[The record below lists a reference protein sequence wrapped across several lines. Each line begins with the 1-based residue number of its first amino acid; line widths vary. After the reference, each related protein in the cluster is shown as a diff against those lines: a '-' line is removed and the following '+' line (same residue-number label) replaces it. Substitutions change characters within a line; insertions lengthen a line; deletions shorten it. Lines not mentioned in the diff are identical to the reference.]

1 MATALAADNLGCQD
15 GIDRSI
21 CSCSTANDMKSPF
34 PGMDPYL
41 EAHWGDVHTSVVTY
55 ARDQLRRQ
63 LPAGLQVRV
72 EERVTVAVDEGGPQA
87 FYPDV
92 RILERH
98 PTFAS
103 TFAATATIAAEP
115 LLVPLEIEPETER
128 SIHIIDSHSGNRLV
142 TAIEVLSPSNK
153 SGPKGRRAY
162 HTKQQEL
169 IAGGVNL
176 IEIDLLRDGAYMLTA
191 PPANVPDKYMWPY
204 RICVFRAARPS
215 RAEVYRTSLREP
227 LPAIRVPLRTEDQ
240 DVTLDLQALINL
252 SWENGGYE
260 DIDYRQEPIP
270 PLVGDDAVWA
280 DALLRE
286 KGLR

>member
-1 MATALAADNLGCQD
+1 
-15 GIDRSI
+15 
-21 CSCSTANDMKSPF
+21 MKSPF

-41 EAHWGDVHTSVVTY
+41 EAHWGDVHSRLVVY
-55 ARDQLRRQ
+55 ASDQLRRRM
-63 LPAGLQVRV
+63 PAGLQVRV
-72 EERVTVAVDEGGPQA
+72 EERVTVAVDDGDSQA

-92 RILERH
+92 RVLARH
-98 PTFAS
+98 PTLES
-103 TFAATATIAAEP
+103 TSVATATIAAEP
-115 LLVPLEIEPETER
+115 LLVPLEIQPETER

-153 SGPKGRRAY
+153 SGPRGRRAY

-169 IAGGVNL
+169 IAAGVNL
-176 IEIDLLRDGAYMLTA
+176 VEIDLLREGAYVLTVPA
-191 PPANVPDKYMWPY
+191 ANVPAAYIRPY

-227 LPAIRVPLRTEDQ
+227 LPGIRVPLRTEDQ

-270 PLVGDDAVWA
+270 PLVGDDAAWA